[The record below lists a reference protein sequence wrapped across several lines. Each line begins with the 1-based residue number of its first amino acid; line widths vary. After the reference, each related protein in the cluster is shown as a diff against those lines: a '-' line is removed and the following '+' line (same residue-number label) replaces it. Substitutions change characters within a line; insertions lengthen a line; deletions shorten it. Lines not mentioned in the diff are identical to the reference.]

1 MSKRV
6 LALSAAL
13 LMFSMLF
20 AGCSKAP
27 GGESSGSAG
36 STGSAGDTSSPSN
49 TATIELPKFDIQGTK
64 VQYLG
69 WASGKEF
76 TTEGTDLYRLN
87 QMLKEHYGAEI
98 QFVRTTYDE
107 LPTKLAQ
114 LVLSSNSPDLVHY
127 KYQDN
132 PGFILNELVT
142 EITPDLIDFDSA
154 LWSGIKEVNQEYA
167 FNGKI
172 FTPIVNLINNGYI
185 YYNVQMFEEAGL
197 ETPLE
202 LYRKGEWTWD
212 TMRDLA
218 EQLTVKGSDGSVKVY
233 GMTTGSDFYMTCGSD
248 FAKANEDGTVTN
260 NLSDPNLAKVFN
272 YIFRT
277 GTAGSNCRMMIG
289 QFTEEFLAGNIAMI
303 CDEAWVRSMLYD
315 KMKSGEVRF
324 APSPKMPDAD
334 EYYVNSLISTLW
346 IAKNAPN
353 PQGAAAYLSIMRYVE
368 TEPTAKADFRAWEM
382 EKMGYTAEEYALID
396 EMNDRSKFTFTRRIG
411 PGVGNFGNKEMF
423 DMFNAVSSWD
433 IPWSTCVEQYKPLL
447 QAEIDAHNSKVTA
460 YKNK

>member
-142 EITPDLIDFDSA
+142 EITPDIHRRSF
-154 LWSGIKEVNQEYA
+154 
-167 FNGKI
+167 
-172 FTPIVNLINNGYI
+172 
-185 YYNVQMFEEAGL
+185 
-197 ETPLE
+197 
-202 LYRKGEWTWD
+202 RKRPQYPG
-212 TMRDLA
+212 
-218 EQLTVKGSDGSVKVY
+218 
-233 GMTTGSDFYMTCGSD
+233 C
-248 FAKANEDGTVTN
+248 
-260 NLSDPNLAKVFN
+260 
-272 YIFRT
+272 
-277 GTAGSNCRMMIG
+277 
-289 QFTEEFLAGNIAMI
+289 
-303 CDEAWVRSMLYD
+303 
-315 KMKSGEVRF
+315 
-324 APSPKMPDAD
+324 AP
-334 EYYVNSLISTLW
+334 
-346 IAKNAPN
+346 
-353 PQGAAAYLSIMRYVE
+353 Q
-368 TEPTAKADFRAWEM
+368 
-382 EKMGYTAEEYALID
+382 
-396 EMNDRSKFTFTRRIG
+396 
-411 PGVGNFGNKEMF
+411 
-423 DMFNAVSSWD
+423 SS
-433 IPWSTCVEQYKPLL
+433 Q
-447 QAEIDAHNSKVTA
+447 
-460 YKNK
+460 